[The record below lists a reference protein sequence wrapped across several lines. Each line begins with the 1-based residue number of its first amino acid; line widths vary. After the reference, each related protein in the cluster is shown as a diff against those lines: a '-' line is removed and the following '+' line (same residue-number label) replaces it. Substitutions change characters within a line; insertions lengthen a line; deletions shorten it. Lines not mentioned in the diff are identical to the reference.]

1 MLIKIPVSVGELV
14 DKITILEIKK
24 KKIKDK
30 KKLEIYTSCF
40 MNGLLSVKP
49 CKTTNFYKFK

>member
-1 MLIKIPVSVGELV
+1 MKINVPASVGELF

-30 KKLEIYTSCF
+30 EKLKQKKRLTKE
-40 MNGLLSVKP
+40 
-49 CKTTNFYKFK
+49 KF